1 MRLYVIRLTNCFT
14 HISVELLSVFADY
27 ISVLPQFQQ
36 RRKIIAVTVFGT
48 NNTPRQLKKLTAFSF
63 RNQTKGFV
71 LTFCVVCALGTLA
84 SLPGCC
90 CQLFQVTVNQEFN
103 DHECCWYETPA
114 EDYSSCLLGRPA
126 FASTLTLR
134 ASRRSLHHL
143 HWTFTALCFIPCR
156 VPA

>member
-1 MRLYVIRLTNCFT
+1 MRLYVIRLTYCLT

-63 RNQTKGFV
+63 RNQTKGFCFNV
-71 LTFCVVCALGTLA
+71 LCCLCPWDACFTARLL
-84 SLPGCC
+84 LPAFSGDS
-90 CQLFQVTVNQEFN
+90 QPGVY

-143 HWTFTALCFIPCR
+143 HRTFYCTVLHSL
-156 VPA
+156 